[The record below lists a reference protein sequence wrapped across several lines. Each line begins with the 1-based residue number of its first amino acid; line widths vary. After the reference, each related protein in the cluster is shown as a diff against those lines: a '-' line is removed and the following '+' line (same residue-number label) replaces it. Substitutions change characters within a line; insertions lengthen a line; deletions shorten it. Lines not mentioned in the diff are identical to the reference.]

1 MCSTSEYESELIER
15 FRYLMDLCHAV
26 PYFALEE
33 AKRDKIWDD
42 GLHLTE
48 EGYKMMGD
56 AIAAHMI
63 KMLQSLGSVKNVR
76 SPKVWRSKHA
86 GRSNE

>member
-1 MCSTSEYESELIER
+1 
-15 FRYLMDLCHAV
+15 MDLCHAV

-33 AKRDKIWDD
+33 AKRDNIWDD

-56 AIAAHMI
+56 AIAVHMI
-63 KMLQSLGSVKNVR
+63 KLLQSLESVKNAR
-76 SPKVWRSKHA
+76 NPKAWRSKHA
-86 GRSNE
+86 GRSSE

>member
-1 MCSTSEYESELIER
+1 
-15 FRYLMDLCHAV
+15 MDLCDAV

-76 SPKVWRSKHA
+76 SPQVWRSKHA

>member
-1 MCSTSEYESELIER
+1 
-15 FRYLMDLCHAV
+15 MDLCHAV

-33 AKRDKIWDD
+33 AKRDNIWDD

-48 EGYKMMGD
+48 EGYKMMAD

-63 KMLQSLGSVKNVR
+63 KLLQSLESVKNVR
-76 SPKVWRSKHA
+76 RSKVWKSKHA
-86 GRSNE
+86 GGNNE